1 MCVYW
6 SFVLSNLF
14 CMPCHVRFQNH
25 PPSLGGSDPTILI
38 SGGRRSGGGHTRSRR
53 GRHTYIGREKKKKKE
68 EEEEEEKKGE
78 DRDKNATTYSLC
90 TKKKQGEKKIN

>member
-1 MCVYW
+1 MAADTHDHDVA
-6 SFVLSNLF
+6 
-14 CMPCHVRFQNH
+14 
-25 PPSLGGSDPTILI
+25 DI
-38 SGGRRSGGGHTRSRR
+38 
-53 GRHTYIGREKKKKKE
+53 HTYIGREKKKKE